1 MKKALWMVAT
11 VTAMGLGTA
20 AAATNGLKTID
31 ADSAPMKTQTVK
43 PAKKHART
51 VKYVAKKAPA
61 KHRAVKGKRP
71 IAAHKPA
78 PKATAP
84 TYPRG
89 QEPSR
94 LDRRQA

>member
-31 ADSAPMKTQTVK
+31 ADSAPLKTQTVR
-43 PAKKHART
+43 PAKKHVRT
-51 VKYVAKKAPA
+51 VKYVARKAPA
-61 KHRAVKGKRP
+61 KHRVGKGKRP
-71 IAAHKPA
+71 AAAHKAA
-78 PKATAP
+78 PKTTPATP
-84 TYPRG
+84 KG
-89 QEPSR
+89 QEASR